1 MCCMIHFSREGSDG
15 RDSCADTSDSGL
27 GSTDISMASFRS
39 KGAIPK
45 KTAHYNTNARITRS
59 RASTSTSSS
68 GMDSDFAS
76 PIPPPLTIGKAGGRS
91 SKKKLQ
97 VRLLARFYSVC
108 FFFCIIDLLVGR
120 INRYKQEARP
130 WTALLI

>member
-1 MCCMIHFSREGSDG
+1 MTHFLREGSDG

-45 KTAHYNTNARITRS
+45 KTAHHTNNARITRS
-59 RASTSTSSS
+59 RASTSTSSSS

-76 PIPPPLTIGKAGGRS
+76 PIPPPLTIGKAGGGRS
-91 SKKKLQ
+91 SKKKQQ
-97 VRLLARFYSVC
+97 VRLRTRFYSVS
-108 FFFCIIDLLVGR
+108 FFLKRASICICLEG
-120 INRYKQEARP
+120 KSM
-130 WTALLI
+130 T